1 MKKKFAALLAVMI
14 CIFGM
19 TGCSKPE
26 EEVKYDLIPMVMV
39 DGELY
44 MDTGNTGTYVS
55 NDTTYDKEITSTV
68 EGFEVPTEDNQSN
81 FGTGFKYRYGETEG
95 TIEINMNYNCC
106 IFATEEV
113 KQQMMQ
119 PEKQ

>member
-1 MKKKFAALLAVMI
+1 MKKKFAALFAVMI

-19 TGCSKPE
+19 AGCSKPE

-55 NDTTYDKEITSTV
+55 DDTTYDKEITSTV

-81 FGTGFKYRYGETEG
+81 FGTGFKYRYGATEG

-113 KQQMMQ
+113 KQHIQQ